1 MKKKTHVHACNLGG
15 ENVREKSHVG
25 KKVSPLHNKN
35 VDSKALASIYNKY
48 YKDQVAALYRAIK

>member
-1 MKKKTHVHACNLGG
+1 MKKKTHVHACNLGSA
-15 ENVREKSHVG
+15 EIRKKSHVG

-48 YKDQVAALYRAIK
+48 YKDQVSALYRAVR